1 MPHAPCPRVLSLSP
15 WSRVPPPWS
24 RMPHC
29 PHVLELHLVPLF
41 WKSSTRMLRPC
52 QGRKLRPCPA
62 PDCLP
67 RRDPPSPSTPPSPE
81 QSHFLPLWVT
91 TTSCSPHHEM
101 TRTQGPPRRLRSHP
115 APDPLCGNH
124 RNSVNP
130 SSFQQSL
137 DVKTVACW
145 GRTNPLCQSKLKNDF
160 VFLAGAPAPLSEHE
174 RPLFP

>member
-1 MPHAPCPRVLSLSP
+1 M
-15 WSRVPPPWS
+15 
-24 RMPHC
+24 
-29 PHVLELHLVPLF
+29 PHVLECRPCPHGPECHPHGLECHTAPMFSSSTWSLCSGSLH
-41 WKSSTRMLRPC
+41 TRMLRPC

-62 PDCLP
+62 PGCLP
-67 RRDPPSPSTPPSPE
+67 RRDPPSPPTPPSPE
-81 QSHFLPLWVT
+81 QSHFLPLSVT

-145 GRTNPLCQSKLKNDF
+145 GLTNPLCQSKLKNDF
-160 VFLAGAPAPLSEHE
+160 VFLAGAPALPSEHE

>member
-1 MPHAPCPRVLSLSP
+1 M
-15 WSRVPPPWS
+15 
-24 RMPHC
+24 
-29 PHVLELHLVPLF
+29 PHVLECCPCPHGPECHPHGLECHTAPMFSSSTWSLCSGSLH
-41 WKSSTRMLRPC
+41 TRMLRPC

-62 PDCLP
+62 PGCLP
-67 RRDPPSPSTPPSPE
+67 RRDPPSPPTPPSPE

-91 TTSCSPHHEM
+91 ATSCSPHHEM

-160 VFLAGAPAPLSEHE
+160 VFLAGAPALPSEHE